1 MRKGLG
7 VAILLM
13 VVLIGCCPSKRC
25 WGQEL
30 PKEAAVEPEK
40 AIAVTVDAT
49 QVMQW
54 KQTIYKGLNTLT
66 RDPFS
71 AVCDLF
77 LIHAFGM
84 QSIPTSDKPA
94 TIPAEGKARMDKIAN
109 SINASLG
116 FAIVSQYTPP
126 EENRAAIEAAISA
139 ATETIKD
146 DKQREAF
153 LQKAQLLRGQ

>member
-1 MRKGLG
+1 MRKAWVLGL
-7 VAILLM
+7 VMMLLG
-13 VVLIGCCPSKRC
+13 GCYCRKC
-25 WGQEL
+25 YGQEIEKASIEK
-30 PKEAAVEPEK
+30 PEAAVM
-40 AIAVTVDAT
+40 TLDAT
-49 QVMQW
+49 EVAQW
-54 KQTIYKGLNTLT
+54 KQVIYKGLNTLT

-84 QSIPTSDKPA
+84 ESIPSADKPA
-94 TIPAEGKARMDKIAN
+94 KIPAEGKARMDKIAN

-116 FAIVSQYTPP
+116 FAIVSQYQPP

-146 DKQREAF
+146 AETRAIW
-153 LQKAQLLRGQ
+153 LQKAQLLRGK